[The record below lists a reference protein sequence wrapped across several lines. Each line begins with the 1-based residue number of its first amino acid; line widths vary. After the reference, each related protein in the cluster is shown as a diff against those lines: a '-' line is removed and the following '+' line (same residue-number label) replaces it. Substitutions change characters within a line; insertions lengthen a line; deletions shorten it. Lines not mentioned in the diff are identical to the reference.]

1 MKTILST
8 RGYKIPKKDTTNE
21 ILKLIEKDLVI
32 KPYIFDMTGFKD
44 KKKEEENTYNIYF
57 ETENFYIVP
66 RYWGIR
72 NFGEPVVNK
81 ISPGL
86 DINIEFKG
94 KMRDY
99 QLDIVN
105 KYMKAIGN
113 QGGSIIN
120 LKTGGGKTVLALY
133 IISLL
138 KKKTVVL
145 CHKSFLCDQWIE
157 RILEF
162 LPNVKITKVQG
173 TKSDWSGD
181 IVIAMIQTV
190 LNREI
195 PDNITNELGFLVAD
209 ECHHLAAQQFSKSLL
224 KLNPRYHLGLS
235 ATVKRADNLS
245 RIFEYYLGDISYRS
259 KVDKKTNVEVRLM
272 EYKCDDIRYCKEEVL
287 WNGKL
292 CRPRIINNICAWGPR
307 TEFIMD
313 IVYKCYDMGRKI
325 LVLSD
330 RREHCLEMVRL
341 ANDKYKSDI
350 AGAYIGSM
358 KINELDESNKKMI
371 ICATYQA
378 ASEGYDNKELDTL
391 VMSSPI
397 GNIEQTVGRILRQEN
412 KFHPLIYEIIDDNI
426 PCLKKNCT
434 THMKLYKKRDY
445 SVHNNNDTEK
455 IDFNKKKEVKKS
467 NMYDIEECLL

>member
-8 RGYKIPKKDTTNE
+8 RGYKISKKDTTDE
-21 ILKLIEKDLVI
+21 ILKLIHKDLVI
-32 KPYIFDMTGFKD
+32 KPYTFDMTGFKD

-57 ETENFYIVP
+57 ETDKFYIVP
-66 RYWGIR
+66 RYWGIK
-72 NFGEPVVNK
+72 NIGEPVINK

-86 DINIEFKG
+86 DINVEFKG

-99 QLDIVN
+99 QLDIVK
-105 KYMKAIGN
+105 KYMKEIGE

-138 KKKTVVL
+138 KKKTIILV
-145 CHKSFLCDQWIE
+145 HKSFLMDQWQD

-195 PDNITNELGFLVAD
+195 PENITNELGFLVAD
-209 ECHHLAAQQFSKSLL
+209 ECHHLAAQQFAKSLL
-224 KLNPRYHLGLS
+224 KLNPRFHLGLS
-235 ATVKRADNLS
+235 ATVKRADGLG
-245 RIFEYYLGDISYRS
+245 RIFEYYLGDICFRS

-272 EYKCDDIRYCKEEVL
+272 EYKCDDIRYCKEEKL
-287 WNGKL
+287 WNGKV

-307 TEFIMD
+307 TDYIMN
-313 IVYKCYDMGRKI
+313 IVYKCYEMGRKT

-341 ANDKYKSDI
+341 ANEKYGGDI
-350 AGAYIGSM
+350 AGAYIGGM
-358 KINELDESNKKMI
+358 KINDLDESNKKMI

-378 ASEGYDNKELDTL
+378 ASEGYDNKTLDTL
-391 VMSSPI
+391 VMGTPI

-412 KFHPLIYEIIDDNI
+412 KYHPLIYEITDNNI
-426 PCLKKNCT
+426 PSLKKNCSS
-434 THMKLYKKRDY
+434 HIKLYKKRDY
-445 SVHNNNDTEK
+445 KVFYNDDEEH
-455 IDFNKKKEVKKS
+455 IDFNKKKEVKKT
-467 NMYDIEECLL
+467 NMYDIAECLL

>member
-86 DINIEFKG
+86 DINVEFKG
-94 KMRDY
+94 QMRDY

-292 CRPRIINNICAWGPR
+292 CRPRIINNICAWKPR

-412 KFHPLIYEIIDDNI
+412 KFHPLIYEIVDDNI
-426 PCLKKNCT
+426 PCLKKNCS
-434 THMKLYKKRDY
+434 THIKLYKKRDY
-445 SVHNNNDTEK
+445 DVYNNNDTEK
-455 IDFNKKKEVKKS
+455 IEFCKKEVKVK
-467 NMYDIEECLL
+467 NMYEISECLL

>member
-86 DINIEFKG
+86 DINVEFKG
-94 KMRDY
+94 QMRDY

-292 CRPRIINNICAWGPR
+292 CRPRIINNICAWKPR